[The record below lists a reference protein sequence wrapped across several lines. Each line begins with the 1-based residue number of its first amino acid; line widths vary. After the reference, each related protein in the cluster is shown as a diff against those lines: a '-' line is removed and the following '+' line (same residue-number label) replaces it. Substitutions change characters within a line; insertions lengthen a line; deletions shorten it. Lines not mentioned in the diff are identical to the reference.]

1 MQTGKNLTLI
11 NNITMK
17 KIKLKNPLPT
27 KEELMNDIRKT
38 YSYEELVELVACY
51 ALESE
56 DKPISEVKKIAIS
69 QEAFEQH
76 FRIIGAD
83 GRGRKKKAE

>member
-1 MQTGKNLTLI
+1 
-11 NNITMK
+11 MK
-17 KIKLKNPLPT
+17 KIKLNNPLPT

-51 ALESE
+51 ALES
-56 DKPISEVKKIAIS
+56 DAKQVSEVKKIAIS
-69 QEAFEQH
+69 QETFAQH
-76 FRIIGAD
+76 FRIIGTD